1 LYEFALRSLR
11 LSWRPLRSKAFNRRV
26 RKELAKG
33 AKKFLKDTTM
43 KCNEIRELLPD
54 LAAGLSA
61 PAGEVNDHLRACT
74 GCAATLNEFRQTMAL
89 LDEWQAPEPS
99 PYFDVR
105 LRARLREEAA
115 KQPQSWF
122 GWLRR
127 PALAISL
134 GLALIVGTTLVL
146 QHDAVRRNKDQGPIA
161 TLTGTAVGDLQTLD
175 KDHDMLS
182 DSDPD
187 SAASLLDDLQVQQDV
202 NANP

>member
-1 LYEFALRSLR
+1 
-11 LSWRPLRSKAFNRRV
+11 
-26 RKELAKG
+26 
-33 AKKFLKDTTM
+33 M

-54 LAAGLSA
+54 LAAELVTA
-61 PAGEVNDHLRACT
+61 EPDVNLHLRSCT
-74 GCAATLNEFRQTMAL
+74 ECAGALEGFRKTMAL

-105 LRARLREEAA
+105 LQARLREEAA
-115 KQPQSWF
+115 KQGHSWW

-127 PALAISL
+127 PVVAVAMGVALVAGVSTI
-134 GLALIVGTTLVL
+134 GLEEYRQAKPVPVVVGG
-146 QHDAVRRNKDQGPIA
+146 AVS
-161 TLTGTAVGDLQTLD
+161 DLQVLENN
-175 KDHDMLS
+175 HDMLT